1 MAPRGAR
8 ARLRS
13 PPFCRRGARPRGRA
27 RGRHAVL
34 ARNPKLEPEV
44 RAATSKSHV
53 LFTEAAFRLWGA
65 RSGVRK
71 TGGAESPRAGTR
83 ASPGG
88 ATCVAWRRM
97 RSCLLLRLL
106 SESPGVT
113 ARPCWPGRGSESLT
127 AASAF
132 ISQRFGT
139 RACAPNIPPCRR
151 LPRSLPRPRRAS
163 PGWGFSCWARLSPAP
178 SVGCGAGRGALHT
191 GRPCARVPKST
202 LRPARRR
209 PSRSTPRCVLT
220 PPRRFSRSRTGRISC

>member
-1 MAPRGAR
+1 MERGHVSGHPPSAGGGPGRGAAHAAVTPSWPETQSWSLKSGLQPRNPTCLSLKQLSGSGGHAVGCGRR
-8 ARLRS
+8 AGQSL
-13 PPFCRRGARPRGRA
+13 RGRGLEQA
-27 RGRHAVL
+27 QAGRPVWRGGGCGHVCCCGCRV
-34 ARNPKLEPEV
+34 
-44 RAATSKSHV
+44 SH
-53 LFTEAAFRLWGA
+53 R
-65 RSGVRK
+65 
-71 TGGAESPRAGTR
+71 
-83 ASPGG
+83 
-88 ATCVAWRRM
+88 
-97 RSCLLLRLL
+97 
-106 SESPGVT
+106 GVT

-132 ISQRFGT
+132 RSQRSGT

-191 GRPCARVPKST
+191 GRPCAPAPKST
-202 LRPARRR
+202 LRPARRL